1 MRRIWILN
9 WQVNVNETK
18 TDGNWI
24 AALTYTKV
32 EGIPVFNWFLTSFRM
47 RRWIMKANVY
57 LIFDDIQLIGHDCLH
72 NASALNA
79 EASIFRC
86 QFYVAL
92 VKSSPEFKS
101 RSTFYARLRIFC
113 LLAVGERLGERER
126 RKEIMRWSLRH
137 WREKG
142 NLTRRWWKGD
152 NLVIQIRL
160 WSPENIAEAVLCAA
174 TRRAIENSVYNFPA
188 LYSLFLLLSAHKSNT
203 ISNDYKFLMVLI
215 INSIS

>member
-1 MRRIWILN
+1 MRRIWISN
-9 WQVNVNETK
+9 RRVNVNETN
-18 TDGNWI
+18 TDGTSI

-32 EGIPVFNWFLTSFRM
+32 EGIPVFNWFFTSF

-86 QFYVAL
+86 QFNVAL

-113 LLAVGERLGERER
+113 LLAAGKRQDDRES
-126 RKEIMRWSLRH
+126 RKEISH